1 MMKEQQEKKMGIFGR
16 AVIIAL
22 VILVVVVTC
31 YYIYAAIDYY
41 L

>member
-1 MMKEQQEKKMGIFGR
+1 MMKEQQEKNMGIFGS

-22 VILVVVVTC
+22 VILVVIVTC

>member
-1 MMKEQQEKKMGIFGR
+1 MKEKQEKEMGIFGR
-16 AVIIAL
+16 TVIIAV
-22 VILVVVVTC
+22 VILVVIVTC

>member
-1 MMKEQQEKKMGIFGR
+1 MKEKQEKKMGIFGR
-16 AVIIAL
+16 IVIIAL
-22 VILVVVVTC
+22 LILVAIVTC